1 MIMYIQPC
9 SGEYLLKLLPVTIQ
23 FISSTR
29 PMFDVS
35 DLDLLQVDLLAS
47 GESLFCSPGKRPTA
61 SDEVFPRHMNPTKDF
76 LKVYLGPNRRS

>member
-1 MIMYIQPC
+1 
-9 SGEYLLKLLPVTIQ
+9 
-23 FISSTR
+23 
-29 PMFDVS
+29 MFDVS

-47 GESLFCSPGKRPTA
+47 GESLFCSLAKRPTA